1 MYHSTKAHSFTKT
14 EICDILLIK
23 RIKKDK
29 NCEKYIIQ
37 KGYGFRRMNQ
47 NYQVVPPVYHQNP
60 LEEKKMFFYS
70 HKNFDCIFDNR
81 FEYHAGIFGDFLLYG
96 S

>member
-1 MYHSTKAHSFTKT
+1 MRCISEFVLLYHSTKAHSFTKT

-29 NCEKYIIQ
+29 NYEKYIIQ
-37 KGYGFRRMNQ
+37 KGYGFRKGKS
-47 NYQVVPPVYHQNP
+47 Y
-60 LEEKKMFFYS
+60 EIEKKMFFYS